1 MYSLLFFQ
9 FQLFYLINCIHFIHF
24 VLLPCVYLLNGGGQ
38 GTASWCRES
47 VRVGSSPTMF
57 YVLHYSL
64 CSTFLGCNVF
74 SDTRGIVPNGNGWNI
89 GVLCWYHSLCC
100 SFLNLLWTTTDPCF
114 SFFYAKR
121 VQLSP
126 FFFACP
132 MFFIKDYWRWTHLNS
147 LGSFKVLISDY
158 NWVVLVQSWN
168 HLWRKDADVQ
178 VHAGEVCFPNMHISW
193 FFSVEK

>member
-1 MYSLLFFQ
+1 MTNVFFTLLILKCF
-9 FQLFYLINCIHFIHF
+9 LINCIHFIHF
-24 VLLPCVYLLNGGGQ
+24 VLVPCVYLLNGGGQ

-126 FFFACP
+126 LFC
-132 MFFIKDYWRWTHLNS
+132 M
-147 LGSFKVLISDY
+147 
-158 NWVVLVQSWN
+158 
-168 HLWRKDADVQ
+168 
-178 VHAGEVCFPNMHISW
+178 PNVFHQRLLEMNTPQ
-193 FFSVEK
+193 